1 MPGHADVR
9 ESLSKIGMRPTRQ
22 RLALAS
28 LMLAGKHG
36 PATAESLYE
45 EARAAGCAVS
55 RATVCL
61 ALRQFEQAGL
71 LRRFT
76 VPGSR
81 KAWFD
86 ANRSSGAA

>member
-1 MPGHADVR
+1 MPQSAGKNRPDIR
-9 ESLSKIGMRPTRQ
+9 ERLCKIGMRPTRQ
-22 RLALAS
+22 RVALAS
-28 LMLAGKHG
+28 LLLARGHG
-36 PATAESLYE
+36 RVTAESLYS
-45 EARAAGCAVS
+45 EAREAGYLVS

-81 KAWFD
+81 KAWF
-86 ANRSSGAA
+86 AA

>member
-1 MPGHADVR
+1 MHPGPINVR
-9 ESLSKIGMRPTRQ
+9 ESLSKFGVRPTRR
-22 RLALAS
+22 RLALAN

-61 ALRQFEQAGL
+61 ALRQFEHAGL
-71 LRRFT
+71 LRRFS

-81 KAWFD
+81 KVWFD
-86 ANRSSGAA
+86 VN